1 MEFFKNWGVI
11 ATFLTVV
18 WCVMYFIMEFAV
30 FLMDTVGYFWGA
42 VIFGIIVSF
51 LVAFFVTFIQELE
64 TEEEK
69 ED

>member
-11 ATFLTVV
+11 VAFLTVV
-18 WCVMYFIMEFAV
+18 WGTMYFIMEFTI
-30 FLMDTVGYFWGA
+30 FLIDAVGYFWGA

-51 LVAFFVTFIQELE
+51 LVAFFVTFIAELE